1 MLCSPVN
8 LYTDL
13 ICALVKTSR
22 LKQAYGLKPSQHLTS
37 IHEGDSMRKV
47 LLATSALVAF
57 AGAAQAAES
66 PITVNVG
73 GYVDFRAGFFRE
85 ASNNGTIAAATPA
98 KRSDYDFDNEFRLNI
113 EAVGKAGRGIEYGGL
128 ISLWNGAEYND
139 AFTGGQN
146 NVRVNQAYVWLSGA
160 YGKAVLGDDHGAS
173 DLFVYAP
180 TVGEGQIDGTYT
192 DFTDP
197 RTLFVIQPTYID
209 NTENSTKVTYYTPKL
224 GNENHKIQ
232 AGVSF
237 APNFYDNGQNVVKY
251 NASGVTNGTG
261 NASIQDYLEAA
272 AQYTGQYGNIGT
284 KLSATITTGDGQTN
298 SVGLTRDFTSW
309 GLGGQVMWNGATF
322 GGSYVDAGTFGTVAG
337 QNRQQDAWT
346 VGAKYEIGK
355 VAVAASFLDGQG
367 YNNAFSVTSVGAGSV
382 NYVNDQKVYGL
393 GATYTWFPGLTT
405 AADAVFVRQ
414 HRAGTVDGLEVGDNA
429 ANVFVV
435 SQKITF

>member
-1 MLCSPVN
+1 
-8 LYTDL
+8 
-13 ICALVKTSR
+13 
-22 LKQAYGLKPSQHLTS
+22 
-37 IHEGDSMRKV
+37 MRKV

-98 KRSDYDFDNEFRLNI
+98 ARRDADFENEFRLNI

-139 AFTGGQN
+139 GFTGGQN
-146 NVRVNQAYVWLSGA
+146 GVRVNQAYVWLSGA
-160 YGKAVLGDDHGAS
+160 YGKAVFGDDHGAS

-209 NTENSTKVTYYTPKL
+209 NTENSTKVTYYTPKF
-224 GNENHKIQ
+224 GNENHKVQ
-232 AGVSF
+232 AGVSYT
-237 APNFYDNGQNVVKY
+237 PNFYDNGQNVVKY
-251 NASGVTNGTG
+251 NASSSTLLNGT
-261 NASIQDYLEAA
+261 NTAPVQDYLEAA
-272 AQYTGQYGNIGT
+272 AQYTGQYGDIGT
-284 KLSATITTGDGQTN
+284 KLSATIASGNGESTAL
-298 SVGLTRDFTSW
+298 VPTRDFTSW
-309 GLGGQVMWNGATF
+309 GVGGQVMWNGLTV
-322 GGSYVDAGTFGTVAG
+322 GGSYVDAGTFGTTAG
-337 QNRQQDAWT
+337 QSREQGAWT
-346 VGAKYEIGK
+346 FGAKYEMNK
-355 VAVAASFLDGQG
+355 VAVAASFLDGRG
-367 YNNAFSVTSVGAGSV
+367 YNNGFSVASVGGRDA
-382 NYVNDQKVYGL
+382 NYVNDQKVYGV

-414 HRAGTVDGLEVGDNA
+414 HRAGTISGDEVGDNA
-429 ANVFVV
+429 ANIFVV
-435 SQKITF
+435 SQRITF

>member
-1 MLCSPVN
+1 
-8 LYTDL
+8 
-13 ICALVKTSR
+13 
-22 LKQAYGLKPSQHLTS
+22 
-37 IHEGDSMRKV
+37 MRKV

-85 ASNNGTIAAATPA
+85 ASNNGTISAATPA
-98 KRSDYDFDNEFRLNI
+98 ARRDADFENEFRLNI

-139 AFTGGQN
+139 SGTAFTGGQN

-197 RTLFVIQPTYID
+197 RTLFVIKPTYID

-232 AGVSF
+232 AGVSYT
-237 APNFYDNGQNVVKY
+237 PNFYDNGQNVVKY
-251 NASGVTNGTG
+251 NASGATLLNGT
-261 NASIQDYLEAA
+261 NTAPVEDYLEAT
-272 AQYTGQYGNIGT
+272 AQYTGQFGNIGT
-284 KLSATITTGDGQTN
+284 KFSTTIASGNGESSA
-298 SVGLTRDFTSW
+298 LTPARDFTLW
-309 GLGGQVMWNGATF
+309 GVGGQVMWNGLTV
-322 GGSYVDAGTFGTVAG
+322 GGSYVDAGTFGTTAG
-337 QNRQQDAWT
+337 QNREQGAWT
-346 VGAKYEIGK
+346 VGAKYEMNK
-355 VAVAASFLDGQG
+355 VAVAASFLDGRG
-367 YNNAFSVTSVGAGSV
+367 YNNRFSVASVGGRDA
-382 NYVNDQKVYGL
+382 NYVNDQKVYGV
-393 GATYTWFPGLTT
+393 GATYTWFPGMTS

-414 HRAGTVDGLEVGDNA
+414 SRAGTIGGTEVGDNA
-429 ANVFVV
+429 ANVFIV